1 MLRIVTF
8 SLTLIAGIVLA
19 AVAFG
24 AYWEPADQVRQ
35 GTEQPGPQSP
45 SEPEAVVTKG
55 PFSVSLSFRG
65 IFEAAEIVPISIN
78 PEAWKPDAGGQPL
91 VLRRV
96 VPHGTRVSKGQPLLT
111 FDLDRLTETIRDLE
125 ANQRLSQLAIQ
136 ILERELPILKESI
149 PLDLAAADR
158 ARKEAQEDLDRFVK
172 EDRAFA
178 EKLADENVKLRR
190 FFVEFAEEEMRQLE
204 KMYKA
209 DDLVEDTERI
219 ILRRQ
224 QMYIDMSKLL
234 LAQDEKQRRDLLQ
247 YELPRKDV
255 SLREKLLKLS
265 LEDSKLRATLS
276 LSAERKQLEL
286 EKART
291 DLDKND
297 QRLAKLRRDL
307 KLLEGI
313 VAPSDGYVYYGRID
327 DGQWLGYEEA
337 KGQLV
342 PGNIVVLNK
351 VLMTVVS
358 PKVSHVTA
366 TIDERNLHLIQRGA
380 KVQLSPTSRPD
391 ARLSGEVESVTAL
404 PSAPEKFKVR
414 ITLPEVGDA
423 SVVPLTTVNVKLV
436 SYFREVALTLP
447 SEAVQTD
454 EVDDTKR
461 FVEVRSA
468 DGKKI
473 RRYIKVGKDNGKRIE
488 ILEGLSEGDKVLLPA
503 SGEKPEVASK

>member
-1 MLRIVTF
+1 MVRIVSL
-8 SLTLIAGIVLA
+8 SLTLVAGIVLA
-19 AVAFG
+19 AVTFG
-24 AYWEPADQVRQ
+24 AYREPA
-35 GTEQPGPQSP
+35 EQEKHSTGQLGPQAP
-45 SEPEAVVTKG
+45 SEQEAIVTKG

-65 IFEAAEIVPISIN
+65 MFEAAEIFPISVN
-78 PEAWKPDAGGQPL
+78 PEAWKPDAGGAPL

-125 ANQRLSQLAIQ
+125 ANLRLSELAIQ

-178 EKLADENVKLRR
+178 EKLADENVKMGR

-224 QMYIDMSKLL
+224 QMYIDLYKLL

-255 SLREKLLKLS
+255 SLRERLLKLS

-286 EKART
+286 EKARF
-291 DLDKND
+291 DRERND

-313 VAPSDGYVYYGRID
+313 VAPTDGYVYYGRIE

-342 PGNIVVLNK
+342 PGNVVVLNK
-351 VLMTVVS
+351 VLMTVAS
-358 PKVSHVTA
+358 PKVSHVAA
-366 TIDERNLHLIQRGA
+366 TIEERDLHLIQRGA
-380 KVQLSPTSRPD
+380 KVRLSPVSRPD
-391 ARLSGEVESVTAL
+391 AKLSGEVESITAL

-414 ITLPEVGDA
+414 ITVSEAGDA
-423 SVVPLTTVNVKLV
+423 PLVPLTTANVKLV
-436 SYFREVALTLP
+436 SYYRELALTLP

-454 EVDDTKR
+454 ELDDTRR
-461 FVEVRSA
+461 FVEVRSP
-468 DGKKI
+468 DGKKV
-473 RRYIKVGKDNGKRIE
+473 RRYVKVGKDNGKRME
-488 ILEGLSEGDKVLLPA
+488 ILEGLSEGEKVLLSAPGDKAEQPA
-503 SGEKPEVASK
+503 K